1 MRLKVYD
8 FDKKPVGTLTNA
20 KDCKIVSTLSSGQ
33 KELTFTYPTRDVIA
47 LKEEMYLRT
56 EKDEYVIKECNPDGE
71 WTSIVAENNLEGLD
85 DVSFTSFV
93 STNATAWATTK
104 LALQNTNWTLK
115 TSYNNN
121 KQRTINL
128 TNVTLLDILNK
139 AKEVYIVEMSFDT
152 INKVVR
158 MEERLGKD
166 KGAYLMDGFNL
177 KDFKRTSNST
187 DYCTRII
194 PLGAEDLTIESVNDG
209 KRYVENYTYS
219 NKIKTIIWSDSNYN
233 DAKALKQDAEYKLS
247 ELAKPKITYTGD
259 VVDLAK
265 MSSEYKGI
273 LDYDIGD
280 TVLLISDKNR
290 TRDKQRIVKMTEYP
304 DEPTKNSVEL
314 GSTLLSFE
322 DLLKAR
328 EALLQTIEN
337 TTNKSGI
344 IVGSKVYLPDG
355 ETLSD
360 ALGKT
365 NDNVSDLQSGLDTTN
380 SSISDLQSSL
390 DTTNGNVTNLQNGL
404 DTTNGNVSDLQ
415 SGLTATNNNV
425 TDLQGKTDT
434 TNKNLSNVTE
444 RVTTAEES
452 ISETNQRVTNAETGI
467 ETNRKA
473 IEADAAKFDELEAKD
488 VEIENLVTTHIT
500 ASDGKFESLTAEDA
514 KIENIIADH
523 VKANEADVTKLTAKD
538 AEISKLVTD
547 HITASDGKFKSL
559 TAKDAEID
567 DLVAKKLDANF
578 ANIDVANIDT
588 AKVTDFFA
596 TAGKIENLTLD
607 AGVVTGELDAVTFK
621 ADSITANSLKLLGKD
636 GLYYQLNVNGETV
649 EAKQTT
655 ENALNG
661 NHIIANTITASKI
674 NVSDLSAFNATIGGF
689 KITENSL
696 YSDVK
701 SSVANTTRGIYMDN
715 DGQVNVGDNNNYLTF
730 YKTSNG
736 EYKLKVKAD
745 EIVFGSG
752 EVSLPDAFNK
762 VETMAKNAQ
771 ASADGASKVA
781 TNYLSYSDGQG
792 LIVGNMTDDEI
803 KNYVKIDSD
812 SVDIISNGQ
821 TVAAYGEETKL
832 FRGNMSLTLSGNK
845 MTMGSSAN
853 KVFEAYISN
862 PDGQFEKDCVK
873 KLSYD
878 NISQLN
884 WSSQGVFSGQHY
896 FYYLGDFLD
905 NYADRYDGYPSVDA
919 SSLKLIS
926 IKRDNVNIFDVYN
939 QFESFAKFIEFDEI
953 YVSDRYSPIVFSILK
968 DIVIGHTD
976 LEISF
981 SFTEPTTGATKI
993 WTQSFNI
1000 VKDAVTTL
1008 GNETLTTQF
1017 YYKEPDYY
1025 CPVSL
1030 DPAASINVTSVAYGS
1045 TTLNASS
1052 YFLSA
1057 SILYIRLIDIPDIP
1071 DIDEEVVVTYDK
1083 SNFKTDFKLA
1093 NQHNVLLP
1101 LIDLIYPVGS
1111 IYMSMNKNSPA
1122 TFLGGTWEQIKDRFL
1137 LSASDTY
1144 EAGTTGGEATHKL
1157 TTDELPSHTHYVRLG
1172 WNDNASHGMFATWV
1186 NSGTNATVDAGTT
1199 TNATGG
1205 DKSHNNMPP
1214 YLVVFMWKR
1223 TA

>member
-139 AKEVYIVEMSFDT
+139 VKEVYIVEMSFDT

-365 NDNVSDLQSGLDTTN
+365 N
-380 SSISDLQSSL
+380 
-390 DTTNGNVTNLQNGL
+390 
-404 DTTNGNVSDLQ
+404 
-415 SGLTATNNNV
+415 
-425 TDLQGKTDT
+425 
-434 TNKNLSNVTE
+434 
-444 RVTTAEES
+444 
-452 ISETNQRVTNAETGI
+452 QRVTNAETGI

-473 IEADAAKFDELEAKD
+473 IEADAARIGELEANS
-488 VEIENLVTTHIT
+488 ITT
-500 ASDGKFESLTAEDA
+500 
-514 KIENIIADH
+514 
-523 VKANEADVTKLTAKD
+523 
-538 AEISKLVTD
+538 TD
-547 HITASDGKFKSL
+547 LQAQK
-559 TAKDAEID
+559 AEID
-567 DLVAKKLDANF
+567 EALVKKLDATF

-696 YSDVK
+696 YSGVK

-715 DGQVNVGDNNNYLTF
+715 NGQVNVGDNNNYLTF

-762 VETMAKNAQ
+762 VETMANNAQ

-792 LIVGNMTDDEI
+792 LIVGDMTNDEI

-821 TVAAYGEETKL
+821 TVATYGEDTKL
-832 FRGNMSLTLSGNK
+832 YRGNMSLTLSGNQ

-884 WSSQGVFSGQHY
+884 WSSQGVFSGKHY
-896 FYYLGDFLD
+896 FYYLGNFLD

-939 QFESFAKFIEFDEI
+939 QFKSFAKFIEFDEDEY
-953 YVSDRYSPIVFSILK
+953 YVDDRYSPIVFSVLK

-1008 GNETLTTQF
+1008 GRETLTTQF

-1030 DPAASINVTSVAYGS
+1030 DPAAIINVTSVAYGS
-1045 TTLNASS
+1045 TTLNVSS

-1122 TFLGGTWEQIKDRFL
+1122 TFLGGTWERIKDRFL

-1157 TTDELPSHTHYVRLG
+1157 TTDELPSHKHDVRLG

-1186 NSGTNATVDAGTT
+1186 NSGTNATVDAGAT

-1214 YLVVFMWKR
+1214 YLAVFMWKR